1 MIEAEASVNVV
12 EKNALGVVP
21 VARETVHQRV
31 YEQLRGLLMSGH
43 FNPGQQLTITEL
55 ARAFGTSAQPVR
67 DAIRQLVAEKALLA
81 SPNRSA
87 VVPTLDRAALE
98 DVHAVRLSVE
108 GLAAELA
115 AARMSSADID
125 ELERLVLQEVEADNA
140 KRVEETVAQNRAF
153 HVRLYSLSG
162 SRVLPPIIDSL
173 WLQIGPYIRRSVE
186 YFDVQ
191 GGPSLHHLEAIAA
204 MRSGNPKAVRAAIER
219 DIGRFFEIARA
230 VIDADANRSD
240 VA

>member
-1 MIEAEASVNVV
+1 MVS
-12 EKNALGVVP
+12 KDALGVVP
-21 VARETVHQRV
+21 VASDTIHRRV

-43 FNPGQQLTITEL
+43 FNPGQQLTIIEL
-55 ARAFGTSAQPVR
+55 ASAFGTSAQPVR
-67 DAIRQLVAEKALLA
+67 DAIRQLVAEKALSAL
-81 SPNRSA
+81 PNRSA

-98 DVHAVRLSVE
+98 DVRLVRLAVE

-115 AARMSSADID
+115 AARVTSADID
-125 ELERLVLQEVEADNA
+125 ELERLVLQEVEADSA

-153 HVRLYSLSG
+153 HERLYSLSG

-191 GGPSLHHLEAIAA
+191 GGPSLHHLEAITA
-204 MRSGNPKAVRAAIER
+204 MRSGDPKAVRAAIEH
-219 DIGRFFEIARA
+219 DICRFFEIAGS
-230 VIDADANRSD
+230 VIDADAKRSD

>member
-1 MIEAEASVNVV
+1 MNVISRD
-12 EKNALGVVP
+12 ALGVVP
-21 VARETVHQRV
+21 VAREPIHQRV

-43 FNPGQQLTITEL
+43 FSPGQQLTITEL
-55 ARAFGTSAQPVR
+55 ASAFGTSAQPVR
-67 DAIRQLVAEKALLA
+67 DAIRQLVAEKALSAL
-81 SPNRSA
+81 PNRSA
-87 VVPTLDRAALE
+87 IVPTLDRAAME
-98 DVHAVRLSVE
+98 DVRAVRLAVE

-115 AARMSSADID
+115 AARMTSADID
-125 ELERLVLQEVEADNA
+125 GLERLVLQEVEADSA

-191 GGPSLHHLEAIAA
+191 GGSSLHHLEAITA
-204 MRSGNPKAVRAAIER
+204 MRSGNPKEVRAAIER
-219 DIGRFFEIARA
+219 DIGRFFEIAFA
-230 VIDADANRSD
+230 VVDADSNRSD